1 MLAWIDSRCVSCGQP
16 LTEKGSVLF
25 PCPMCGKAIIGR
37 CGRCRNQSVSYAC
50 EECGFEGP

>member
-1 MLAWIDSRCVSCGQP
+1 MDSRCVSCGQP

-37 CGRCRNQSVSYAC
+37 CGRCRNQSVPYAC